1 MSKLI
6 RCITSDGAVMAT
18 AINSTEI
25 VAEAERLHKTSA
37 VVTAA
42 LGRLLTA
49 ASMMGNMLKG
59 EKDTLTVKIDGKGPA
74 GAITAAADS
83 RGFVR
88 GYAVNPVVEIPLK
101 ENGKLDVSGAIG
113 TNGNVFVIKDLGL
126 KEPYNGFVPIVSGEI
141 AEDITSYYATS
152 EQIPTVCA
160 LGVLVNPDLTV
171 KKAGGYII
179 QLLPAADE
187 STICRLEENLK
198 TARPVTEQLD
208 EGKDILDIVKS
219 ILDGFRVE
227 VLDEN
232 EVGYKCRCSRERTEK
247 IIASLNTSELE
258 SIAEEEEA
266 VEIKCSFCGKTYVF
280 NREEIQKIINQK
292 KSKKTLD
299 K

>member
-6 RCITSDGAVMAT
+6 RCITSDGAVMAS
-18 AINSTEI
+18 AIDSTEI

-59 EKDTLTVKIDGKGPA
+59 ENDTVTVKIDGGGPA
-74 GAITAAADS
+74 GAVTAVADS
-83 RGFVR
+83 IGFVR

-101 ENGKLDVSGAIG
+101 ANGKLDVSGAVG
-113 TNGNVFVIKDLGL
+113 TDGNVFVIKDLGL

-141 AEDITSYYATS
+141 AEDITSYYAVS

-187 STICRLEENLK
+187 STISRLEENLK
-198 TARPVTEQLD
+198 KARPVTEQLE
-208 EGKDILDIVKS
+208 EGKDILDILKAM
-219 ILDGFRVE
+219 LDGFETE
-227 VLDEN
+227 VLSEN

-247 IIASLNTSELE
+247 TIASLNLSELE
-258 SIAEEEEA
+258 SIYEEMPE
-266 VEIKCSFCGKTYVF
+266 VEIKCSFCGKAYIF
-280 NREEIQKIINQK
+280 DRAEIGKIINR
-292 KSKKTLD
+292 KKTA
-299 K
+299 KNT

>member
-18 AINSTEI
+18 AIDSTEI
-25 VAEAERLHKTSA
+25 VATAEQLHKTSA

-59 EKDTLTVKIDGKGPA
+59 KDDTITVKIDGGGPA
-74 GAITAAADS
+74 GAVTAVADS
-83 RGFVR
+83 GGFVR

-266 VEIKCSFCGKTYVF
+266 VEIKCSFCGKTNVF